1 MKLLGRLHRGHKKEK
16 AAAPSPATDWQA
28 RQRYNNDVPPINL
41 AVQQNQPSHY
51 RPDSNGSNSFASFK
65 FDDETT
71 MDGNNTLYDW
81 SICDNAPSVGSAG
94 ELFAD
99 GGNKYSMKHHTQWFR
114 PGYSSSSDDDDDS
127 SNNEVD
133 DTVMTVKYSKLSD
146 SPPPKSASSMR
157 TMLENDTPLRKGGK
171 KEELNTPS
179 RKGQRLVSRFEKGR
193 IASNDIDLAD
203 ENDSSQRKP
212 PHIPLQALNRRGLNN
227 SATTKSQPVDVD
239 SFIGASP
246 TKSLNGATGGRY
258 TISGKE
264 NVVPMRRRQTSSS
277 QHEKVEVSLKC
288 GKPNIVADD
297 ETNSLPPCVKGKI
310 HALSFNDDEDDP
322 FNSSMESSESSC
334 ADIDNASMRNLVDKN
349 SPFTKGNV
357 KNKNKSTR
365 DDAMIKKNLEMN
377 SNASGPT
384 STDTRCSGDCLLHD
398 GDAETNSSTSKN
410 EETYDFREATGR
422 NKVKKTS
429 IKNQMKNKFQSLVGS
444 KNKDNSEGRKVA
456 NNKLIKP
463 KLRKQLSE
471 FSMEPLTGI
480 ENGFVQTNAKARK
493 ELYLEIQRRKVVER
507 QVVERKEMVRRQRI
521 QVEGLEKE
529 RRRVSA
535 SKRAEIE
542 KRKYDMKLKLKGNK
556 NSESDTLEIER
567 RQNREKL
574 QNWVVGLSPLRFDDD
589 TRKSDELIFG
599 STNPRLRMSHDAS
612 TACIDNTSKRQDEL
626 IFGSTN
632 PRLRMSHDASTA
644 CIDNT
649 SKRQDELIF
658 GSTNPRLRMS
668 HDASTACIDNT
679 SKRQAPIKG
688 KGSITFE
695 ATCSTI
701 DIDNTSKRQAPLEG
715 KGSFGFET
723 NPPDEDSSAQSPFPI
738 APPPQQNLSCVICKK
753 EERTHLAVPCMHFSF
768 CGKCVDERKESAEMK
783 CTVCNRSVTS
793 FSKVFY

>member
-16 AAAPSPATDWQA
+16 GAAPSPATDWQA

-349 SPFTKGNV
+349 SPFTKGHV

-612 TACIDNTSKRQDEL
+612 TACIDNTSKRQ
-626 IFGSTN
+626 
-632 PRLRMSHDASTA
+632 
-644 CIDNT
+644 
-649 SKRQDELIF
+649 
-658 GSTNPRLRMS
+658 
-668 HDASTACIDNT
+668 
-679 SKRQAPIKG
+679 APIKG

>member
-16 AAAPSPATDWQA
+16 GAAPSPATDWQA

-99 GGNKYSMKHHTQWFR
+99 GGNKYSMRHHKQWFR

-349 SPFTKGNV
+349 SPFTKGHV

-612 TACIDNTSKRQDEL
+612 TACIDNTSKRQ
-626 IFGSTN
+626 
-632 PRLRMSHDASTA
+632 
-644 CIDNT
+644 
-649 SKRQDELIF
+649 
-658 GSTNPRLRMS
+658 
-668 HDASTACIDNT
+668 
-679 SKRQAPIKG
+679 APIKG